1 MAAGSPCTLFWPSAT
16 RSSKNAHRQCCD
28 LLHITARPDRAWT
41 RSRWRTGHLMI
52 RHPDWF
58 IVAVVALFPPW
69 QSRRQEEPFDAKVHD
84 DLDGSGARAGSDG
97 PAGRRA
103 TAAVRSTQPPC
114 AQERNS
120 DHQKDKLRRN
130 NRLLRV
136 WPGLDQCVRSP
147 LLQMRPLLA
156 SDMIV
161 AGFCARPNF
170 GIS

>member
-1 MAAGSPCTLFWPSAT
+1 MKIARRISPALEPGLFVPGASASVARMERSEIRDHASRGS
-16 RSSKNAHRQCCD
+16 
-28 LLHITARPDRAWT
+28 RPRISL
-41 RSRWRTGHLMI
+41 RPMI
-52 RHPDWF
+52 RHPEWS
-58 IVAVVALFPPW
+58 IVAVVAFFPPW
-69 QSRRQEEPFDAKVHD
+69 QSRKQEEPFNAKVHAD
-84 DLDGSGARAGSDG
+84 FDGSGARAGSDG
-97 PAGRRA
+97 PTGRRA
-103 TAAVRSTQPPC
+103 TADVRSTEPPC

-147 LLQMRPLLA
+147 LLQMHPLLA
-156 SDMIV
+156 SEMIV